1 MTWHIST
8 TATMS
13 YHPNWT
19 FFGNNQPN
27 WKFFKLYNIIAFI
40 NVKYL
45 ANSGIV
51 IIYYYDN

>member
-1 MTWHIST
+1 
-8 TATMS
+8 MS
-13 YHPNWT
+13 YHTNWT